1 MCGLKRKPG
10 HDNLMEG
17 YRLVSPHPWCRL
29 SELFLPVKRKNSSD
43 SSSEVK
49 LGPVHTNPDNFE
61 RGYIFLNMNRPSVHT
76 KPVNAVTETASV
88 LNRSPEW
95 IFVFVSDGFGEFV

>member
-10 HDNLMEG
+10 NNSLMEG

-29 SELFLPVKRKNSSD
+29 SELFLSSKRKNSSD

-49 LGPVHTNPDNFE
+49 LGPVHTNPDNHYFE
-61 RGYIFLNMNRPSVHT
+61 SGYIFLNMNRPSVHT
-76 KPVNAVTETASV
+76 KPVNAVTETASF
-88 LNRSPEW
+88 LNRSPE
-95 IFVFVSDGFGEFV
+95 

>member
-10 HDNLMEG
+10 HNNLMEG

-43 SSSEVK
+43 SSLEVK
-49 LGPVHTNPDNFE
+49 LGLVHTNPDNFE
-61 RGYIFLNMNRPSVHT
+61 RGYIFLHESAFCARETSESGHRNRIAL
-76 KPVNAVTETASV
+76 KPFSSNGLRLLPRKS
-88 LNRSPEW
+88 
-95 IFVFVSDGFGEFV
+95 G